1 MIPSVTTTCTSSAHP
16 AGSSADPKCRVDMF
30 SKPAGQNTSAI
41 ICIDIYSRQASAV
54 EGICC
59 MAERFDRIWHNAR
72 LATVR
77 GDLADLGVIER
88 GVIAARD
95 GRIAFAGD
103 RSDFPSGAD
112 AAERIDCAGRW
123 ITPGLVDC
131 HTHLVFGGNRAQ
143 EFELRLQ
150 GASYEEIA
158 RAGGG
163 IVSTVAATRASSEA
177 ELVASALPRLD
188 ALIGEGV
195 TTVEIK
201 SGYGLNTETEMRQ
214 LSAARAVGRNRPVT
228 IRTTF
233 LGAHALPA
241 EADGDKDRYIDLVCR
256 EMLPAV
262 AQAGLADAVDGFME
276 GIAFSGD
283 QTARVFRVA
292 KALGL
297 PVKLHADQLSNLGG
311 AALASEF
318 SALSA
323 DHLEHTDHAG
333 VAAMARADTVAVLL
347 PGAFYFIRETTK
359 PPVELFRTH
368 GVNMALATDCNPG
381 SSPLTSLLLAM
392 NMGATLF
399 RMTVAECLA
408 GVTREGARALGV
420 FGETGTL
427 EAGKWCD
434 LAIWDINRPAELIYR
449 MGFNPLHS
457 RVWKGR

>member
-1 MIPSVTTTCTSSAHP
+1 MYRHINISVKLLP
-16 AGSSADPKCRVDMF
+16 LR
-30 SKPAGQNTSAI
+30 
-41 ICIDIYSRQASAV
+41 
-54 EGICC
+54 ECC

-77 GDLADLGVIER
+77 GDLPELGVIER

-95 GRIAFAGD
+95 GRIVFAGA

-123 ITPGLVDC
+123 ITPGQVDC
-131 HTHLVFGGNRAQ
+131 HTHLVFGGNRAH

-163 IVSTVAATRASSEA
+163 IVSTVAATRASSEG
-177 ELVASALPRLD
+177 ELVAGALPRAD

-195 TTVEIK
+195 TTLEVK
-201 SGYGLNTETEMRQ
+201 SGYGLNAETEMRQ

-228 IRTTF
+228 VRTSF
-233 LGAHALPA
+233 LGAHALPP

-262 AQAGLADAVDGFME
+262 AQAGLADAVDAFME
-276 GIAFSGD
+276 GIAFSGE
-283 QTARVFRVA
+283 QTARVFRTA

-323 DHLEHTDHAG
+323 DHLEHTDGAG
-333 VAAMARADTVAVLL
+333 VAAMARAGTVAVLL

-359 PPVELFRTH
+359 PPVELFRAH

-381 SSPLTSLLLAM
+381 SSPVTSLLLMLSMAC
-392 NMGATLF
+392 TLF
-399 RMTVAECLA
+399 RLTPGEALA
-408 GVTREGARALGV
+408 GVTRHAAKALALDDSH
-420 FGETGTL
+420 GTL
-427 EAGKWCD
+427 NVGKAAD
-434 LAIWDINRPAELIYR
+434 FAIWDIERPAELAYR
-449 MGFNPLHS
+449 IGFNPLYATV
-457 RVWKGR
+457 RAGRSTAR